1 MKALSEILA
10 HLNRI
15 GSETHDYVALL
26 REQIAE
32 QAEAEVEIEWL
43 DEEDLEAEQQIF
55 LAEQDDET
63 PSEIMILVFEQL
75 QKIVF
80 RVNLDPEKSVLDTP
94 ALYET
99 FNLLN
104 DSMRGAPKIF
114 YDADR
119 DEIAIETAWVGNFYR
134 QRVFQ
139 HFFNE
144 LQEFCAVALSRIFL
158 EHEAGPESDAE
169 RLERLLKMDYEPGP
183 DDPESLGSP

>member
-10 HLNRI
+10 HLNRL
-15 GSETHDYVALL
+15 GYETHDYLALL
-26 REQIAE
+26 REELAD
-32 QAEAEVEIEWL
+32 QAEEDVEIEWSEAL
-43 DEEDLEAEQQIF
+43 ADEEEQQIF
-55 LAEQDDET
+55 LAEQETET
-63 PSEIMILVFEQL
+63 PSEIMILVFEHL

-80 RVNLDPEKSVLDTP
+80 RVNLDPEKSVLAKP
-94 ALYET
+94 ELYEL

-104 DSMRGAPKIF
+104 DAMRGAPKIF

-119 DEIAIETAWVGNFYR
+119 DEIAIETVWTGNFYR

-139 HFFNE
+139 RFFSE

-158 EHEAGPESDAE
+158 ENEPGPESTAE

-183 DDPESLGSP
+183 DDPESLDS

>member
-10 HLNRI
+10 HLNRL
-15 GSETHDYVALL
+15 GYETHDYLELL
-26 REQIAE
+26 RTQIAE
-32 QAEAEVEIEWL
+32 QAEEEIEIEWL
-43 DEEDLEAEQQIF
+43 GEEDMDNEQQIF
-55 LAEQDDET
+55 LAEQDSET

-80 RVNLDPEKSVLDTP
+80 RVNLDPEKSVLDP
-94 ALYET
+94 PELYET
-99 FNLLN
+99 FNILN

-119 DEIAIETAWVGNFYR
+119 DEIAIETVWVGNFYR
-134 QRVFQ
+134 QRLFQ
-139 HFFNE
+139 NFFSE

-158 EHEAGPESDAE
+158 ESETDAETQAE